1 MFDRIYLMKAMHTI
15 ICALNNED
23 AYHEWITLVPDE
35 ASNDDLED
43 IAQDDWLF
51 KDACETFRR
60 IMSDYAHDGFFVNR
74 MLW

>member
-15 ICALNNED
+15 VCALNNED
-23 AYHEWITLVPDE
+23 AYYEWINLVPDE
-35 ASNDDLED
+35 ASNEDLED

-60 IMSDYAHDGFFVNR
+60 IMNEYADDEFYIDR
-74 MLW
+74 KCW